1 LTGAEES
8 KITEGGGTA
17 ADTATAAVE
26 LDTIPLG
33 EPLAD
38 DPPVSIVLEVDRTDG
53 GMLPEV
59 DGEGTNNGS
68 ERDLVVTLDD
78 TKLTG

>member
-1 LTGAEES
+1 LTGAEEL

-33 EPLAD
+33 EPD